1 MTDSLPL
8 DDFTP
13 SVSGSVPG
21 KPRKPSKKSKKK
33 QKKLSKKLK
42 NTKKTCKKLRH
53 KLRFLKEISQERE
66 RRMYVELQLQYI
78 QLLLRLIAKGQLRS
92 IPPQELLQLLPPVE
106 ASDDDAR

>member
-13 SVSGSVPG
+13 SVPGSVPG
-21 KPRKPSKKSKKK
+21 KPSKKSKKK

-42 NTKKTCKKLRH
+42 NTKKTRKKLRH

-78 QLLLRLIAKGQLRS
+78 QLLLRLLARDQLRS
-92 IPPQELLQLLPPVE
+92 IPPQELLQLLPPAEVQ
-106 ASDDDAR
+106 DGNG